1 MKKNTNKT
9 AAKTAQKNAQTA
21 KGKPPR
27 RVRLVLCGEF
37 YDQIAKGEKTFE
49 LRDGTP
55 RYDAMLLRNPPD
67 EIEFSRG
74 YTNDPKKLMAFK
86 VKEIFRMSITVDEDT
101 HTINYADMPL
111 EQIDPKSVYAIKLGK
126 RLY

>member
-1 MKKNTNKT
+1 MKKTTNKA
-9 AAKTAQKNAQTA
+9 AAKTAQKNAQVA
-21 KGKPPR
+21 KGKSPR